1 MNANGSPDAT
11 NFYLDAIQI
20 AVSIEYVI
28 VDTNIHSM
36 ALLYIEIVFQTSTSF
51 DASIDGWITFA
62 NSLGHTDISTRY
74 LTTQA
79 QRGIVGAITSTVI
92 GNLVR

>member
-1 MNANGSPDAT
+1 MLLLT
-11 NFYLDAIQI
+11 QTFIQWPI
-20 AVSIEYVI
+20 CI
-28 VDTNIHSM
+28 
-36 ALLYIEIVFQTSTSF
+36 IEIIFQTSTSF